1 MRRSYQGRPG
11 KSKPK
16 FEVLGS
22 REVAVHLPLPLA
34 EMWEQLQAEV
44 ERLAGEA
51 GLRIVHGILEEEVS
65 RRVGPPH
72 RPHPA
77 AGARRWGRQPG
88 YVVYGGQ
95 KLGIA
100 RPRVRTRD
108 GEEVELETYGKLQ
121 QDGRMQRAVAERV
134 VCGLSTRKYRRAV
147 ESVLDGYG
155 IAKSSVSRQFV
166 RATAQQLQE
175 LCQRRLE
182 GRKLVAILIDGI
194 ALAGRTLIVALGV
207 AESGEKHVLGLW
219 QGATENATVCTALLE
234 DLVERGLDPQ
244 RRYLFVLDGSK
255 ALRAAVEKVFGERAE
270 VQRCQ
275 LHKRRNVQDHLPEG
289 CRADYD
295 RQLRNA
301 YAMASY
307 EDAQAALEKLL
318 RQLERIN
325 PSAAR
330 SLEEGLEE
338 TLTLHRLGLGALLR
352 RSLSSSN
359 LIESCLSTVRHVTR
373 NVKRWQGGDHIARWT
388 AAGLL
393 EAERKF
399 RKVRGYRELQEL
411 AKKLNPHSTPQQQV
425 A

>member
-1 MRRSYQGRPG
+1 MRNTYQS
-11 KSKPK
+11 KSRKPRK
-16 FEVLGS
+16 FEVVGS
-22 REVAVHLPLPLA
+22 REVAVRLPLPLA
-34 EMWEQLQAEV
+34 EVWEQLQAEV

-51 GLRIVHGILEEEVS
+51 GLRIVQGILEEEVI

-72 RPHPA
+72 RPDPA
-77 AGARRWGRQPG
+77 SDARRWGRQPG

-95 KLGIA
+95 KVALH

-108 GEEVELETYGKLQ
+108 GEEVELENYRKLQ
-121 QDGRMQRAVAERV
+121 QDGRMQQAVAERV

-155 IAKSSVSRQFV
+155 IEKSSVSRQFV
-166 RATAQQLQE
+166 RATAHQLQE

-182 GRKLVAILIDGI
+182 GLRLIAILIDGI
-194 ALAGRTLIVALGV
+194 AFAGQMLIVALGV
-207 AESGEKHVLGLW
+207 EESGGKQVLGLW
-219 QGATENATVCTALLE
+219 QEATENATVCRALLE
-234 DLVERGLDPQ
+234 DLVERGLDLQ

-255 ALRAAVEKVFGERAE
+255 ALRAGVEKVFGERAE

-275 LHKRRNVQDHLPEG
+275 LHKRRNVQDHLPES

-295 RQLRNA
+295 RQLRNV
-301 YAMASY
+301 YALTSY
-307 EDAQAALEKLL
+307 EQAQAALEKIF

-330 SLEEGLEE
+330 SLEEGMEE
-338 TLTLHRLGLGALLR
+338 TLTLHRLEVSPLLR
-352 RSLSSSN
+352 RSLSSTN
-359 LIESCLSTVRHVTR
+359 LIESCLSTVRHVAR
-373 NVKRWQGGDHIARWT
+373 NVKRWLGGDHIARWA

-393 EAERKF
+393 EAEKKF
-399 RKVRGYRELQEL
+399 RKVRGYRELKEL
-411 AKKLNPHSTPQQQV
+411 AQKLNPRSTPQQQV

>member
-1 MRRSYQGRPG
+1 MRRTYQGRGG

-16 FEVLGS
+16 FEVVGN
-22 REVAVHLPLPLA
+22 REVAVRLPLPLA
-34 EMWEQLQAEV
+34 ELWEQLQAEV
-44 ERLAGEA
+44 ERLAGQA
-51 GLRIVHGILEEEVS
+51 GLRIVHGILEEEVI

-72 RPHPA
+72 HPT

-88 YVVYGGQ
+88 YVVFGGQ
-95 KLGIA
+95 KVSLE

-108 GEEVELETYGKLQ
+108 GEEVELENYRKLQ

-147 ESVLDGYG
+147 ASVLEGYG
-155 IAKSSVSRQFV
+155 IEKSSVSRQFV
-166 RATAQQLQE
+166 RATVNQLRE
-175 LCQRRLE
+175 LCERRLE
-182 GRKLVAILIDGI
+182 GLNLVALLIDGV
-194 ALAGRTLIVALGV
+194 AFAGRTLIVALGL
-207 AESGEKHVLGLW
+207 EEDGSKHVLGLW

-234 DLVERGLDPQ
+234 DLVERGLNPE

-255 ALRAAVEKVFGERAE
+255 ALRVGVEKVFGERAE

-275 LHKRRNVQDHLPEG
+275 LHKRRNVKDHLPEA

-307 EDAQAALEKLL
+307 EDAQAALEKLF

-325 PSAAR
+325 PSAAH

-338 TLTLHRLGLGALLR
+338 TLTLHRLEVGPLLR
-352 RSLSSSN
+352 RSLSSTN
-359 LIESCLSTVRHVTR
+359 LIESCLSTVRHVAR

-393 EAERKF
+393 EAEKKF
-399 RKVRGYRELQEL
+399 RKVRGYRELKEL
-411 AKKLNPHSTPQQQV
+411 AGKLNPRSTPQQQV